1 MTGLPDPLPDGLRE
15 IGKSAS
21 GRAWLD
27 QLPVLLDEVKAQWR
41 LRLGAVFADASA
53 SLTLRA
59 FRSDGDVV
67 VLKLQYP
74 HREAEH
80 EAAALAEWDGDG
92 AVRLLAHDP
101 DRHALLLELCEP
113 GAPLFD
119 LEQDAALDVLIELLP
134 RLWPPSGRP
143 FTSLADEAAHWAATL
158 PVAWEHVGRPFE
170 QRLLD
175 DALETLGELAI
186 SQGEQVL
193 LHQDLHTRN
202 VLSAAREPWLA
213 IDPKPLLGEREFGLA
228 PIVRGAELGHGR
240 EHVLHRLDRL
250 SSELR
255 LDRRRA
261 CGWTFVQ
268 TLAWSIDETEVW
280 AEMIEIAVGRCSAS
294 TRGAVRGDGRACRT
308 VRAAGRC

>member
-1 MTGLPDPLPDGLRE
+1 MTTRSLPDPLPDGLQA
-15 IGKSAS
+15 IGESAS

-27 QLPVLLDEVKAQWR
+27 LLPDLLEQVAARWQLRIGD
-41 LRLGAVFADASA
+41 VFADVSA

-59 FRSDGDVV
+59 LREDGEVV

-80 EAAALAEWDGDG
+80 EAAALAEWAGNG

-113 GAPLFD
+113 GRPLNELD
-119 LEQDAALDVLIELLP
+119 QDAALDVLVDLLP
-134 RLWPPSGRP
+134 RLWQPSDQR

-158 PVAWEHVGRPFE
+158 PEAWAHVGRPFE

-175 DALETLGELAI
+175 DALETIGEL
-186 SQGEQVL
+186 SPTQGEQVL
-193 LHQDLHTRN
+193 LHQDLHTGN

-228 PIVRGAELGHGR
+228 PIVRGAELGHSR

-250 SSELR
+250 TRELR
-255 LDRRRA
+255 LDRRRV
-261 CGWTFVQ
+261 CGWAFVQ
-268 TLAWSIDETEVW
+268 TLAWTIDETDVW
-280 AEMIEIAVGRCSAS
+280 VEMIEIARWLC
-294 TRGAVRGDGRACRT
+294 DGWMKE
-308 VRAAGRC
+308 

>member
-1 MTGLPDPLPDGLRE
+1 LPDGTRE
-15 IGKSAS
+15 LGQHES
-21 GRAWLD
+21 GRVWLAR
-27 QLPVLLDEVKAQWR
+27 LPDLLDEVVERWR
-41 LRLGAVFADASA
+41 LSIGDAFADASA

-59 FRSDGDVV
+59 TTPDGEAV

-80 EAAALAEWDGDG
+80 EAAALAHWDGNG

-113 GAPLFD
+113 GTPLFELD
-119 LEQDAALDVLIELLP
+119 QDAALDVLVQMLP
-134 RLWPPSGRP
+134 RLWQPSDRA

-158 PVAWEHVGRPFE
+158 PNLWAYAGRPFE
-170 QRLLD
+170 RDLLAA
-175 DALETLGELAI
+175 ALEAIGELAPT
-186 SQGEQVL
+186 QGEEVL
-193 LHQDLHTRN
+193 LHQDLHTGN

-213 IDPKPLLGEREFGLA
+213 IDPKPLLGEREFGLS
-228 PIVRGAELGHGR
+228 PIVRGAELGHSR

-250 SSELR
+250 SRELR

-268 TLAWSIDETEVW
+268 TLAWSIDTVVWTEMV
-280 AEMIEIAVGRCSAS
+280 EIARWL
-294 TRGAVRGDGRACRT
+294 RT
-308 VRAAGRC
+308 EWSLER